1 MTPNLPI
8 LVMISLSLVS
18 PSIQFCGR
26 RLHVHSNFM
35 LTLTT
40 SSLPSNVEEWG
51 KLASS
56 TQLVI
61 FSPTFTL
68 GRELLFHSS
77 CFSLFDSKAY
87 LDLCSKIKKGRE
99 KLKEVEKAV
108 TSCLQKSSEEKEV
121 SLAASEIEKLIGE
134 KDEVSDSAICWDLLS
149 LSLSGHS
156 S

>member
-1 MTPNLPI
+1 MMPNLTI
-8 LVMISLSLVS
+8 LVIISIFLFLVL

-26 RLHVHSNFM
+26 RLHVHANFT

-87 LDLCSKIKKGRE
+87 MDLCSKMKKGKE
-99 KLKEVEKAV
+99 KLKEVEKAI
-108 TSCLQKSSEEKEV
+108 TSCLKKSSEEQEA
-121 SLAASEIEKLIGE
+121 SQAASEIEKLITE
-134 KDEVSDSAICWDLLS
+134 KDEVSDSATVNKFLC
-149 LSLSGHS
+149 
-156 S
+156 